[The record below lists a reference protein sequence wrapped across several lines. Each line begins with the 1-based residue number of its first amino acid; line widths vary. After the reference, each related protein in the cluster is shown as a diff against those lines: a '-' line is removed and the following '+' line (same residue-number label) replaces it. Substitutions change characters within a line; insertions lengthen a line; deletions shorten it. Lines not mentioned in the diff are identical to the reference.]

1 LHAGGAAVACWS
13 GAGPAMLAICASA
26 GEALG
31 VETAAEKALAALGL
45 SGFAMV
51 VEPDLQGLVL
61 DP

>member
-1 LHAGGAAVACWS
+1 
-13 GAGPAMLAICASA
+13 MLAICASA